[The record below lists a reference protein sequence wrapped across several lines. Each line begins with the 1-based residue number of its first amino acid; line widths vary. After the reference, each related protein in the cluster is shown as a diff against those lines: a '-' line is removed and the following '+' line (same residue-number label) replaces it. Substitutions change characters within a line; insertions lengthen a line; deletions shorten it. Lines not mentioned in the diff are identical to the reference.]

1 VLTHAHTHTHTHIHT
16 QYTHIHTCTHM
27 HVYTLAH
34 MYTHIHTYAH
44 RPCTYTHSH
53 TCIHTCTHVYTH
65 ARTHICAQA
74 LQNLSESVARLD
86 PSAGVR
92 FAAVDGL
99 GKIVLSNIRTPKV
112 LMDLSPDA
120 DKKVRM
126 DVCLYECVNVCVSV
140 CSTLPGLT
148 QVCAVQHPHT
158 QSAHGSEPRCRQ
170 EGAHGCMYV

>member
-1 VLTHAHTHTHTHIHT
+1 MRAYTRTHPHSHTHTHTIHT
-16 QYTHIHTCTHM
+16 HTHM
-27 HVYTLAH
+27 H
-34 MYTHIHTYAH
+34 THARIHT
-44 RPCTYTHSH
+44 R
-53 TCIHTCTHVYTH
+53 THVYTH
-65 ARTHICAQA
+65 THICAQA

-126 DVCLYECVNVCVSV
+126 DVCLYECVCVCVCSFNVC
-140 CSTLPGLT
+140 
-148 QVCAVQHPHT
+148 QD
-158 QSAHGSEPRCRQ
+158 
-170 EGAHGCMYV
+170 

>member
-1 VLTHAHTHTHTHIHT
+1 
-16 QYTHIHTCTHM
+16 
-27 HVYTLAH
+27 
-34 MYTHIHTYAH
+34 
-44 RPCTYTHSH
+44 
-53 TCIHTCTHVYTH
+53 
-65 ARTHICAQA
+65 
-74 LQNLSESVARLD
+74 
-86 PSAGVR
+86 VR

-170 EGAHGCMYV
+170 EGAHGCMFV